1 MNKWQKNFL
10 RDLDQLKSQWQHRFE
25 TVAENWL
32 TPVFEEFEAFAARNG
47 FLVTCPHSGGGAR
60 AFKFALEE
68 NAYVLCC
75 FQQVGVGQIE
85 ARAEVFVPGQGNL
98 EPFCEQANLGEVN
111 ESWFRRRFEEALD
124 RFVSSFAQAG
134 TKSGVDEFCE
144 SPVTVTAPA

>member
-10 RDLDQLKSQWQHRFE
+10 RDLDKLKSQWQHRFE
-25 TVAENWL
+25 SVAETWL

-75 FQQVGVGQIE
+75 FQQVGVGQVE

-111 ESWFRRRFEEALD
+111 ESWFQRHFEEALD

-134 TKSGVDEFCE
+134 TKSDVDELCE
-144 SPVTVTAPA
+144 ERVVVTAPA

>member
-1 MNKWQKNFL
+1 MNNWQKNFL
-10 RDLDQLKSQWQHRFE
+10 ADLDQLKSQWQHRFE
-25 TVAENWL
+25 AVAENWL
-32 TPVFEEFEAFAARNG
+32 APVFAEFEDFASRNG
-47 FLVTCPHSGGGAR
+47 FLVTCPQSRETSR

-75 FQQVGVGQIE
+75 FQQVGVGRLE

-98 EPFCEQANLGEVN
+98 QPVCEHANLGEVN

-134 TKSGVDEFCE
+134 AKPDAGE
-144 SPVTVTAPA
+144 SCDGPAAVTAPA